1 MFDADLWN
9 VGVPSHGRPDVGG
22 FEPAMAIAGF
32 VRIRSFGVDATV
44 GFNISVGTG
53 EEEEE

>member
-32 VRIRSFGVDATV
+32 VRIRSFGVNATV
-44 GFNISVGTG
+44 GFDVSVGTG
-53 EEEEE
+53 